1 MYQLSEKAI
10 RFIRTNAKE
19 RMSIASHMGVTEQS
33 ILKGLKRNNGRN
45 IANSYEGFN
54 KLIDL
59 SGMPTKDLRVIISE
73 KVK

>member
-1 MYQLSEKAI
+1 MYQLSEKAV
-10 RFIRTNAKE
+10 RFIRENAKE

-33 ILKGLKRNNGRN
+33 ILKGLNRNSGRN
-45 IANSYEGFN
+45 IAKSYEGFN